1 MIKNKRFLVLF
12 VGIFMQLNVFGGIYL
27 NLNNFDENFY
37 FVNNEGY
44 TFDTKQY
51 LGFRFFR
58 IFDIDYPIYNLNLTH
73 EEDEINGMINDEM
86 QYPEINQ
93 MRIGFHLTT
102 KRFLFQ
108 RFVFQN
114 MYKLDDIL
122 MFLDDNE
129 SLPMELK
136 FGSQF
141 TLFDIIKFEIGTFT
155 DQSFVDDEGLIIEN
169 PLLKNIYFLIEIGD

>member
-1 MIKNKRFLVLF
+1 
-12 VGIFMQLNVFGGIYL
+12 
-27 NLNNFDENFY
+27 
-37 FVNNEGY
+37 
-44 TFDTKQY
+44 
-51 LGFRFFR
+51 
-58 IFDIDYPIYNLNLTH
+58 
-73 EEDEINGMINDEM
+73 
-86 QYPEINQ
+86 

-155 DQSFVDDEGLIIEN
+155 D
-169 PLLKNIYFLIEIGD
+169 